1 MDTTF
6 LGLKQREKALNVK
19 KSHNNF
25 FLHLMLFYLKCL
37 VTTNFK

>member
-1 MDTTF
+1 MDTIF

-25 FLHLMLFYLKCL
+25 FFTFNAILFEMFGDHK
-37 VTTNFK
+37 F